1 MKKGTS
7 GYYTNR
13 HSCFL
18 LQYHL
23 VLVTKYRHPVL
34 AGEIKGFL
42 EDYFVRYFKDRDLP
56 LLEMNFMPDHVHILF
71 DAPPQLNLAE
81 FVNGLKSASSRMV
94 RKNFPE
100 ELKPYYWK
108 PYFWSL
114 SYFIGCVSERSE
126 EAVRQ
131 YIRNQQKEK

>member
-1 MKKGTS
+1 MKKNDD

-23 VLVTKYRHPVL
+23 VLVTKYRHPVITGDIEAAL
-34 AGEIKGFL
+34 KEHAERFFSERGMRIM
-42 EDYFVRYFKDRDLP
+42 
-56 LLEMNFMPDHVHILF
+56 EMETMPDHIHILYE
-71 DAPPQLNLAE
+71 APPQVALSVFINSYKTE
-81 FVNGLKSASSRMV
+81 SSRFI
-94 RKNFPE
+94 RKTYADV
-100 ELKPYYWK
+100 LAPYYWK

-114 SYFIGCVSERSE
+114 TYFIGTVSEHTT

-131 YIRNQQKEK
+131 YIKNQKE